1 MKFEVIEHDQATWQ
15 AVSSERGITLTVFK
29 DTLDANTRTGIRTR
43 LVRFNPGGGTREIY
57 THDYHEEVYLIEGD
71 QTEQAAPGRAQR
83 PTGKAV
89 TSFARRTRNM
99 VRFIRSRAA
108 CYLKFITIERWARLN
123 ERT

>member
-29 DTLDANTRTGIRTR
+29 DTLDASTRTGIRTR

-83 PTGKAV
+83 TYGQG
-89 TSFARRTRNM
+89 SYF
-99 VRFIRSRAA
+99 FRAA
-108 CYLKFITIERWARLN
+108 HTEHGPFHSDQGCLLFEVHYY
-123 ERT
+123 